1 VQATTTQELDRSLV
15 RSVAWNTVCDWT
27 SQVVS
32 WASFLVVMR
41 LLTPADFGIAAM
53 AALLLPYMQQ
63 MTTFGI
69 ARAIIALR
77 DLSEDQLAQL
87 STVSF
92 LSAVALLALS
102 VPCSPLLAAFFKTPQ
117 LSRVLIISCLGLIP
131 LGLQVVP
138 SGVLARDL
146 RFRLLSLCG
155 AAQAA
160 SSAIVT
166 LAMAYFGC
174 GYWALVVGNVAG
186 TVVRMVL
193 VLKARPCKLALPKL
207 RVIREPLTFCRQ
219 LVVSTLAFSSY
230 QRIDNFT
237 AGKVLGQSALGLYG
251 SAWAL
256 ANVPLEKITTLVVT
270 VIPSYLAAI
279 QDQPSELRRYLRTLT
294 EAVALAAF
302 PATVGLGLIAHELVP
317 FAFGHKWDGMIRP
330 LQVLSFYAAFRSVA
344 AIPPKL
350 LTSIGNARTVMW
362 NDLLALILLPVAF
375 YLGSFRGIAG
385 IAWGWVAA
393 YPLVALPIYRKTFQT
408 IGMRTT
414 EYIRALLPALEAT
427 AAMILAVVSV
437 KHGFP
442 ATWPLPLRL
451 LTEIAAGA
459 TAYMVALVVRHR
471 DRMTALISIAASAW
485 TTRSQS
491 KLPQVR
497 SSEVNSKSQAVIETR

>member
-1 VQATTTQELDRSLV
+1 MQATTTQDLDRSLV

-27 SQVVS
+27 SQVLS

-53 AALLLPYMQQ
+53 AALLLPYLQQ
-63 MTTFGI
+63 MTTFGM
-69 ARAIIALR
+69 ARAIVALR

-92 LSAVALLALS
+92 VSAVALFAIS
-102 VPCSPLLAAFFKTPQ
+102 VPCSPLVAAFFRTPQ
-117 LSRVLIISCLGLIP
+117 LSKVFIISCLGLIP

-146 RFRLLSLCG
+146 RFRLLSVCG
-155 AAQAA
+155 AAHAA

-174 GYWALVVGNVAG
+174 GYWALVVGNVSG
-186 TVVRMVL
+186 TVVRMAL
-193 VLKARPCKLALPKL
+193 VLRACPCRMALPKW

-230 QRIDNFT
+230 QRLDNFT
-237 AGKVLGQSALGLYG
+237 AGKVLGQSALGFYG

-270 VIPSYLAAI
+270 VIPSYLAAV
-279 QDQPSELRRYLRTLT
+279 QNQPSELRRYLRTVT
-294 EAVALAAF
+294 ETVALAAF
-302 PATVGLGLIAHELVP
+302 PATVGLSLIARELVP
-317 FAFGHKWDGMIRP
+317 FAFGYKWDGMIRP
-330 LQVLSFYAAFRSVA
+330 LQVLSFYAAFRSVS

-350 LTSIGNARTVMW
+350 LTSIGNARSVMW

-375 YLGSFRGIAG
+375 YVGSFRGIAG

-408 IGMRTT
+408 IGMSTT
-414 EYIRALLPALEAT
+414 EYIRALFPALEAT
-427 AAMILAVVSV
+427 AAMILTVVFV
-437 KHGFP
+437 KRGFP
-442 ATWPLPLRL
+442 ATWPLPTRL
-451 LTEIAAGA
+451 LTEISAGA
-459 TAYMVALVVRHR
+459 TAYVVALAVRHR
-471 DRMTALISIAASAW
+471 DRMIALFSIAASAW
-485 TTRSQS
+485 ATRS
-491 KLPQVR
+491 R
-497 SSEVNSKSQAVIETR
+497 SNLRKGSVPEVNSEAQAVVETR